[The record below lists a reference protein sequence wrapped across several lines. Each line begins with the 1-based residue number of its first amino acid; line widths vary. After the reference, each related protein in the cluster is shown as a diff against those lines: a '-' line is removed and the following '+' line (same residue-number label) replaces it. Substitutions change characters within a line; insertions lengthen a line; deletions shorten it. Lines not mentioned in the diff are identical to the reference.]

1 MNKTKL
7 TAALLAAALIL
18 PAAHSRAAQA
28 DKRSVIERINDKF
41 EKSRRV
47 RESKKRRHELEKRQ
61 KQQAGKE
68 RAAKPAG
75 TPKP

>member
-7 TAALLAAALIL
+7 IAALLAAALIL
-18 PAAHSRAAQA
+18 PAAHSQA
-28 DKRSVIERINDKF
+28 VQANKRSVIERINDKL

-47 RESKKRRHELEKRQ
+47 RESKKRQRELEKRQ
-61 KQQAGKE
+61 KQQAEKE
-68 RAAKPAG
+68 RAEKPAG